1 MKSFCSC
8 VNGEQ
13 GSAIVIALLILAAVS
28 LLGIAASTTSRI
40 EIQVAG
46 NERFH
51 KSAFYAAEAARSFVP
66 GTTALYGPTNTT
78 VGAVRFFPNNGNPS
92 ETVSLAPRQSFN
104 GFVEYLG
111 FSAPP
116 RGSGYQA
123 GKFKAHRYR
132 MTCNGFGP
140 ANSESAVR
148 AGFYR
153 IGF

>member
-1 MKSFCSC
+1 MKSFYDQ
-8 VNGEQ
+8 VNDEQ
-13 GSAIVIALLILAAVS
+13 GSALVVALVILAAVTVI
-28 LLGIAASTTSRI
+28 GIAASTTSEI

-46 NERFH
+46 NERDH
-51 KSAFYAAEAARSFVP
+51 KTAFYAAEAARSYVAA
-66 GTTALYGPTNTT
+66 TTALYGPANTT
-78 VGAVRFFPNNGNPS
+78 LAAGRFFPNNGDPS
-92 ETVSLAPRQSFN
+92 ETVPLAPRQGFN

-111 FSAPP
+111 PSAPP

-132 MTCNGFGP
+132 MSCNGFGP
-140 ANSESAVR
+140 ANSEAAIR